1 MIKCDERHP
10 ICSQCTTSERLCEYL
25 QWGTKRT
32 VPTRRSVSSTPAS
45 STIQDSPCNQTPE
58 DDSAAL
64 HQEPPVNILH
74 AELFCH
80 LVTDTLPLIQA
91 DDLGMANIQILKCSS
106 ANPYLMNELLALAAT
121 HISILRPSDRIL
133 YRHHAAQLQNHAL
146 ASFHS
151 SNNPQ
156 KSEEHMARFLF
167 SSVLG
172 VHMLCD
178 TLNFRDPDFTT
189 FLDTFTHYLRIHCG
203 VRSVMSNNWHV
214 LTDTALGPILR
225 HGASQLEPNTGL
237 GPECSRLLELVE
249 KSKLGPSIT
258 QIYQSTIEGLQ
269 KAFNSTFSTNAPK
282 IYSVGVHSWPVT
294 VPSEYIDLLA
304 RRTPDALVILAHYA
318 VILHSHRDNWLF
330 GDGGRFLI
338 QSISEY
344 LGPDWGEWLVF
355 PNQFLSEATTL
366 MTNCP

>member
-1 MIKCDERHP
+1 MKKCDERHP
-10 ICSQCTTSERLCEYL
+10 VCSQCTTSERFCEYL
-25 QWGTKRT
+25 QWEAKRT
-32 VPTRRSVSSTPAS
+32 VPIRRSLSSTPAS
-45 STIQDSPCNQTPE
+45 STIQDSPSNQTLD

-64 HQEPPVNILH
+64 LQEPPVNILH

-91 DDLGMANIQILKCSS
+91 DELGMANVQILKCSS
-106 ANPYLMNELLALAAT
+106 VNPYLMNELLALAAT
-121 HISILRPSDRIL
+121 HISILRPSDRSL

-151 SNNPQ
+151 SNNPE
-156 KSEEHMARFLF
+156 KSEEYMSRFIF

-172 VHMLCD
+172 MHMLCD
-178 TLNFRDPDFTT
+178 TLNFRDPDFTA

-203 VRSVMSNNWHV
+203 VRSVIRDKWHI

-237 GPECSRLLELVE
+237 GPECSRLLKLVE

-258 QIYQSTIEGLQ
+258 QIYQTTIEGLQ
-269 KAFNSTFSTNAPK
+269 KAFNSVFSTNSPR

-304 RRTPDALVILAHYA
+304 RRAPDALVILAHFA

-330 GDGGRFLI
+330 GDGGRYLI

-344 LGPDWGEWLVF
+344 LGPDWEEWLVF
-355 PNQFLSEATTL
+355 PNQVLSEATAP
-366 MTNCP
+366 MTHC